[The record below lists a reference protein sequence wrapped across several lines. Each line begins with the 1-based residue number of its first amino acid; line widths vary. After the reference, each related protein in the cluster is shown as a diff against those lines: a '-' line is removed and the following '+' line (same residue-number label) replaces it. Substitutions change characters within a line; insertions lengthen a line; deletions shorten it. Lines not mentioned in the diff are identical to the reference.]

1 MHFNFCRPRSSGAL
15 IARRMLV
22 VSVIAALGGISSAQA
37 SELVGATRVAQT
49 ALVLVGIIALIFGLA
64 YVARRVQNIPGRTSG
79 TLKIVDALAVGARER
94 VVLLEVDGERLL
106 IAVAGGRIDPLH
118 VVGRAT
124 AAVGEFNATLRGATT
139 ALERTP

>member
-1 MHFNFCRPRSSGAL
+1 MYFKFCRLLSSRVL
-15 IARRMLV
+15 IAHRMWT
-22 VSVIAALGGISSAQA
+22 VSVMPALGGISPAQA
-37 SELVGATRVAQT
+37 SELIGATRVAQT

-79 TLKIVDALAVGARER
+79 TLKIVDALVVGARER

-118 VVGRAT
+118 VTGRAT
-124 AAVGEFNATLRGATT
+124 AAVGEFNAALRGAST
-139 ALERTP
+139 ALDSAP

>member
-1 MHFNFCRPRSSGAL
+1 MPSKFCCPLAPRVL
-15 IARRMLV
+15 IARSTPAI
-22 VSVIAALGGISSAQA
+22 SVIVTLASISSVQA
-37 SELVGATRVAQT
+37 SELIGATRVAQT
-49 ALVLVGIIALIFGLA
+49 ALVLVGIVALIFGLA

-79 TLKIVDALAVGARER
+79 TLKIVDTLAVGARER

-124 AAVGEFNATLRGATT
+124 AVVGEFSAALRGATT
-139 ALERTP
+139 ALERAP